1 METKLANFDQKL
13 DTIFKKFYHSKQ
25 NTKSSDFSSKLGRI
39 YSQLNASSV
48 EENINE
54 SNKDDSD
61 ISEEKNKDNN
71 CSKISV
77 EDAGYMKKNNESYSQ
92 KNDNKTSLNFDK
104 KFTQYNK
111 SIVSFR
117 KINEIA
123 KETINKP
130 FLKEEKSSISPSKT
144 KSIGL
149 FPKFTLPAL
158 KHKREIKD
166 NEGNKKN
173 IFSNHK
179 LKKLLPEMTRQNINN
194 NVQDFKATKY
204 TMKKNTV
211 TSYNLKELL
220 NSNFNKKKTVND
232 YKFKEVEDRRKDV
245 IVNLVKTTDLDIINK
260 SFKKRHSIKTH
271 SLK

>member
-13 DTIFKKFYHSKQ
+13 DTIFRKFYHSKQ
-25 NTKSSDFSSKLGRI
+25 NTKSIDFSNTLKRI

-61 ISEEKNKDNN
+61 ISEERNKDNN

-77 EDAGYMKKNNESYSQ
+77 EDAEYMKKNNESKYSQ
-92 KNDNKTSLNFDK
+92 KNDNKNSLNFDK
-104 KFTQYNK
+104 KFTKYNK
-111 SIVSFR
+111 SLVSFR

-123 KETINKP
+123 KETFNKP

-144 KSIGL
+144 KSISL
-149 FPKFTLPAL
+149 FPKFTLPGL

-179 LKKLLPEMTRQNINN
+179 LKNLLPEMTKQNFNN
-194 NVQDFKATKY
+194 NLQDFRATKY

-211 TSYNLKELL
+211 TSFNLKELL
-220 NSNFNKKKTVND
+220 NSNVNKKKTVND
-232 YKFKEVEDRRKDV
+232 YKFKEVEDRRRDV
-245 IVNLVKTTDLDIINK
+245 IVNLVKTIDLNILNK
-260 SFKKRHSIKTH
+260 SFKKRHSG
-271 SLK
+271 